1 VGGEVKTEI
10 LKDLAKGNWSARLR
24 HLISIR
30 IVKFIIVCLV
40 LNLLFLLVLL
50 EDYTSLFFLL
60 GAISGFLIFITLHF
74 LDNRFGKE
82 KTVQDSESLKEFRKD
97 TLQEED
103 RRKSAVGD

>member
-1 VGGEVKTEI
+1 MKTEI
-10 LKDLAKGNWSARLR
+10 LEDLAKGNWSSKLR

-30 IVKFIIVCLV
+30 IVKFIIVCLI

-60 GAISGFLIFITLHF
+60 GAISGFLIFITLRF

-82 KTVQDSESLKEFRKD
+82 KIKESSESLKEFGG
-97 TLQEED
+97 
-103 RRKSAVGD
+103 SASIEQSKPKTTVGD